1 MYNSEINHI
10 AEVYQVKLKGNTSLR
25 NISVGAEMLEMLLPF
40 KNLMKKQL
48 SQKGY
53 NVKFIPFRNIV
64 SLYYNEFIAGVPNA
78 PYQPVNYFEFE
89 NNPLF
94 KFSASDNVNGEVTS
108 FKNGS
113 YFLQIKEVVS
123 NIIETFKNAKKKK
136 DSLIFRGASNFETAM
151 DNVEVQQAKAVEAV
165 QKDLEKKDQGAKP
178 LTIKM
183 FSDVIIIFLVI
194 ALVLYVAE

>member
-64 SLYYNEFIAGVPNA
+64 SLYYNEFIAGVPNS

-123 NIIETFKNAKKKK
+123 NIIETLKNAKKKK
-136 DSLIFRGASNFETAM
+136 DYLVSSGSSNFETAM
-151 DNVEVQQAKAVEAV
+151 DHAELQQAAAVEQV
-165 QKDLEKKDQGAKP
+165 QNDLTKKDQGNKP
-178 LTIKM
+178 LTIKA
-183 FSDVIIIFLVI
+183 FSDVIIIFVVI
-194 ALVLYVAE
+194 ALVLYVVE